1 MNDYSIP
8 DVRIADS
15 TPSINSGQAS
25 LPQVIIAGANPAHI
39 NVRSTFYF
47 DRSRRYFVAQDSQF
61 GSCRE
66 VETSSRGSVAAFSPS
81 SQVCGVQH
89 GKPYTS

>member
-1 MNDYSIP
+1 VLEPCRSVASKDALWFAFLGYSIP

-39 NVRSTFYF
+39 NVRSTF
-47 DRSRRYFVAQDSQF
+47 
-61 GSCRE
+61 
-66 VETSSRGSVAAFSPS
+66 
-81 SQVCGVQH
+81 
-89 GKPYTS
+89 

>member
-1 MNDYSIP
+1 VNDYSIP

-25 LPQVIIAGANPAHI
+25 LPQVIIADANPAHI

-47 DRSRRYFVAQDSQF
+47 DRSRR
-61 GSCRE
+61 
-66 VETSSRGSVAAFSPS
+66 
-81 SQVCGVQH
+81 
-89 GKPYTS
+89 